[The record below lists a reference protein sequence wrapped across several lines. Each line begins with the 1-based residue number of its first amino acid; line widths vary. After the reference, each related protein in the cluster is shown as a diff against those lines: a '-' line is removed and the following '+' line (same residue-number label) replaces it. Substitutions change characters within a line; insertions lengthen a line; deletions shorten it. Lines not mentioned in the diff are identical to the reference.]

1 MKIKKF
7 ILVGGR
13 QLRLPGFT
21 LIELLVVIAIIAI
34 LAAMLLPALARA
46 KQKAQGIQCLNNGK
60 QLDLAWTLYADDNN
74 DVMVPNPSAPSGT
87 STPAWVYG
95 NMQVSTDVTNLVLI
109 QEGLLFSYAKNVG
122 LYKCPGNQTTETR
135 GISMNSYVGG
145 GSTTAGY
152 RSYTKKGGVMNPSS
166 LFIFIDEYQAT
177 VNDGMFY
184 ALAQPLNQNPLK
196 MYDYPATYHGKAGGI
211 SFADGHAE
219 IHPWKKLILP
229 TLPYNPSNG
238 NSIPNSQGGDTIYLI
253 QVATVPNTGG
263 W

>member
-1 MKIKKF
+1 MFVYRRKT
-7 ILVGGR
+7 VS
-13 QLRLPGFT
+13 QGFT

-46 KQKAQGIQCLNNGK
+46 RLKAQGAQCLNNGK

-74 DVMVPNPSAPSGT
+74 DVMVPNPSSPT
-87 STPAWVYG
+87 DTNTPAWAYG
-95 NMQVSTDVTNLVLI
+95 NMQTPADATNTLLI
-109 QEGLLFSYAKNVG
+109 QEGLLFPYTKALG
-122 LYKCPGNQTTETR
+122 LYKCPGNQTTEVR

-145 GSTTAGY
+145 GSSTAGY
-152 RSYTKKGGVMNPSS
+152 ESFTKKGAVMKPSS
-166 LFIFIDEYQAT
+166 LFIFIDENSST

-219 IHPWKKLILP
+219 IHPWKTLVLP
-229 TLPYNPSNG
+229 SLPYNPSNG
-238 NSIPNSQGGDTIYLI
+238 QSIPNSLAGDTIYLI
-253 QVATVPNTGG
+253 QISTVPNSGG